1 MAEAA
6 RETDQFRKWRFR
18 ALVAI
23 GIVGVVFL
31 LQVTVFAPEPI
42 PVRTTLVARGIIDST
57 VTNSKAG
64 TIRARQRAHLSTE
77 IGGRIVEIS
86 HREGDVVTKGELLLL
101 LNDSTLRAQENQ
113 ALEAI
118 RAADAHHQE
127 MCITRDKA
135 RREYNRKR
143 QLAAQ
148 NIVSEDLLDQL
159 QHVYQA
165 AGAGCD
171 AADAERQQVRASR
184 AGAAA
189 DLDKVSIY
197 APFAG
202 VIAEVDAEVGEWVT
216 PSAAGIIDL
225 INRESLYV
233 SAPMDEIDSGR
244 IELGLPVRV
253 AVDSRPD
260 ETFLGKVT
268 RVAPYVLDIEAQ
280 NRTVEIEVELDD
292 LEISSS
298 LLPGTSA
305 DVEVILQTLEDTP
318 RIPTT
323 ALFKN
328 DRVFV
333 VEDDVLAEREVETG
347 LRNWDYVEIVAGL
360 EEGEVVVTSLDRA
373 EVEAGQIVEVIQR
386 DDAP

>member
-1 MAEAA
+1 MALAL
-6 RETDQFRKWRFR
+6 DQERLRKWRFR
-18 ALVAI
+18 GLVVI
-23 GIVGVVFL
+23 GIIAAVFL
-31 LQVTVFAPEPI
+31 LDATVLAPEPI
-42 PVRTTLVARGIIDST
+42 LVKTTVVSRGIIDST

-77 IGGRIVEIS
+77 IGGRVVEIT
-86 HREGDVVTKGELLLL
+86 HREGGVVAQGELLLL

-118 RAADAHHQE
+118 RASDAHYQE

-135 RREYNRKR
+135 RREYDRKSK
-143 QLAAQ
+143 LAAQ

-159 QHVYQA
+159 LHVYQA
-165 AGAGCD
+165 AKAGCD
-171 AADAERQQVRASR
+171 AADAERQKVRASR

-189 DLDKVSIY
+189 NLDKVSIY

-202 VIAEVDAEVGEWVT
+202 VIAEVNVEVGEWVT
-216 PSAAGIIDL
+216 PSPAGIIDL
-225 INRESLYV
+225 INRESLYI

-253 AVDSRPD
+253 TVDSKPD

-268 RVAPYVLDIEAQ
+268 RIAPYVLDIEAQ

-292 LEISSS
+292 LEIASS

-305 DVEVILQTLEDTP
+305 DVEVILQTLEDAP
-318 RIPTT
+318 RVPTT
-323 ALFKN
+323 ALFQN
-328 DRVFV
+328 NRVLV
-333 VEDDVLAEREVETG
+333 VEDDVLFEREVETG
-347 LRNWDYVEIVAGL
+347 LRNWDYVEIQSGL

-373 EVEAGQIVEVIQR
+373 EVEAGQVVEVIQP
-386 DDAP
+386 DDAS

>member
-1 MAEAA
+1 MANTALAPE
-6 RETDQFRKWRFR
+6 RLRKWRFR
-18 ALVAI
+18 ALVGI

-42 PVRTTLVARGIIDST
+42 PVRTIRVTRGTIDST

-77 IGGRIVEIS
+77 IGGRIVEIT
-86 HREGDVVTKGELLLL
+86 HREGDVVAQGELLLL

-118 RAADAHHQE
+118 RAADAHYQE

-165 AGAGCD
+165 ASAGCD

-216 PSAAGIIDL
+216 PSAAGVIDL
-225 INRESLYV
+225 INRESLYI

-253 AVDSRPD
+253 TVDSRPD

-292 LEISSS
+292 LEVSSS

-305 DVEVILQTLEDTP
+305 DVEVILQTREDAP
-318 RIPTT
+318 RIPTS
-323 ALFKN
+323 ALFQN
-328 DRVFV
+328 NQVLV
-333 VEDDVLAEREVETG
+333 VEDGELVEREVETG
-347 LRNWDYVEIVAGL
+347 LRNWDYVEIVGGL
-360 EEGEVVVTSLDRA
+360 SEGEVVVTSLDRS
-373 EVEAGQIVEVIQR
+373 EVEAGQTVEVIQN
-386 DDAP
+386 DDEP